1 MSRIVI
7 LMPAD
12 DRRAQ
17 LAEWLEADGHVALGA
32 ESVAGAIEEFG
43 SLGNAD
49 VIIGDESMGTRMLAD
64 AQGTPVFM
72 LSTQATVTNAV
83 KVIKA
88 GASHYQAYP
97 ATADELLIPV
107 REALAESGGVVGSD
121 FSLGGNS
128 PGMRALLEHISK
140 VAPTESTVLIS
151 GESGTGK
158 ELVARALHASSQ
170 RRLAALI
177 SVNCAAIPTHLIE
190 AELFG
195 HDQQDSQR
203 GLLEAA
209 EGGTLFLDEIGELP
223 LEVQGRLLQVLAGS
237 TANVRLIAATQR
249 DLAGLIESQQFRQDL
264 YYRLKVVSLDIPPL
278 RERGEDILQLA
289 EDILTRTSRR
299 LGKLRPGFCDEAKE
313 SLVSYHWP
321 GNVRELENAIER
333 AVILGEDAITTSLLA
348 IEAAAPAIDN
358 VTAQAPEQTM
368 EDYFVSFVT
377 AHQDQLTE
385 TELAERLGISRKS
398 LWERRQRLNIPRKKT
413 RKRGPRRDVS

>member
-1 MSRIVI
+1 MI
-7 LMPAD
+7 LIPAD
-12 DRRAQ
+12 GSRAQ
-17 LAEWLEADGHVALGA
+17 LAKWLEADGHVVLTA
-32 ESVAGAIEEFG
+32 ESISAATEQFG

-49 VIIGDESMGTRMLAD
+49 VIIGDESFGARLAAQ
-64 AQGTPVFM
+64 AQGTPVLI
-72 LSTQATVTNAV
+72 LSRQATVAEAV
-83 KVIKA
+83 KAMKT

-97 ATADELLIPV
+97 ETADQLLIPV
-107 REALAESGGVVGSD
+107 HGALAETGADRSGD
-121 FSLGGNS
+121 FSLGGDS
-128 PGMRALLEHISK
+128 PPMRALLEHIGK

-158 ELVARALHASSQ
+158 ELVARALHARSQ

-195 HDQQDSQR
+195 HDQQEDHR

-223 LEVQGRLLQVLAGS
+223 LDVQGRLLQVLAGS

-278 RERGEDILQLA
+278 RDRGEDILQLA

-299 LGKLRPGFCDEAKE
+299 LGKPKPGFSSEAKD

-348 IEAAAPAIDN
+348 IETAAPVIDN
-358 VTAQAPEQTM
+358 LAAQTPDQTM

>member
-7 LMPAD
+7 LIPAD
-12 DRRAQ
+12 GSRAQ
-17 LAEWLEADGHVALGA
+17 LAKWLEADGHVVLTA
-32 ESVAGAIEEFG
+32 ESISAATEQFGAL
-43 SLGNAD
+43 SNAD
-49 VIIGDESMGTRMLAD
+49 VIIGDESFGARLAAQ
-64 AQGTPVFM
+64 AQGTPVLI
-72 LSTQATVTNAV
+72 LSRQATVADAV
-83 KVIKA
+83 KAMKT

-97 ATADELLIPV
+97 ETADQLLIPV
-107 REALAESGGVVGSD
+107 HGALAETGADRSGD
-121 FSLGGNS
+121 FSLGGDS
-128 PGMRALLEHISK
+128 PPMRALLEHIGK

-158 ELVARALHASSQ
+158 ELVARALHARSQ

-195 HDQQDSQR
+195 HDQQEDHR

-223 LEVQGRLLQVLAGS
+223 LDVQGRLLQVLAGS

-278 RERGEDILQLA
+278 RDRGEDILQLA

-299 LGKLRPGFCDEAKE
+299 LGKPKPGFSSEAKD

-348 IEAAAPAIDN
+348 IETAAPIIDN
-358 VTAQAPEQTM
+358 LAAQTPDQTM

>member
-7 LMPAD
+7 LIPAD
-12 DRRAQ
+12 GSRAQ
-17 LAEWLEADGHVALGA
+17 LAKWLEADGHVVLTA
-32 ESVAGAIEEFG
+32 ESISAATEQFG

-49 VIIGDESMGTRMLAD
+49 VIIGDESFGARLAAQ
-64 AQGTPVFM
+64 AQGTPVLI
-72 LSTQATVTNAV
+72 LSRQATVAEAV
-83 KVIKA
+83 KAMKT

-97 ATADELLIPV
+97 ETADQLLIPV
-107 REALAESGGVVGSD
+107 HGALAETGADRSGD
-121 FSLGGNS
+121 FSLGGDS
-128 PGMRALLEHISK
+128 PPLRALLEHIGK

-158 ELVARALHASSQ
+158 ELVARALHARSQ

-195 HDQQDSQR
+195 HDQQEDHR

-223 LEVQGRLLQVLAGS
+223 LDVQGRLLQVLAGS

-278 RERGEDILQLA
+278 RDRGEDILQLA

-299 LGKLRPGFCDEAKE
+299 LGKPKPGFSSEAKD

-348 IEAAAPAIDN
+348 IETAAPVIDN
-358 VTAQAPEQTM
+358 LAAQTPDQTM

-413 RKRGPRRDVS
+413 RKRRPRRHVS

>member
-7 LMPAD
+7 LIPAD
-12 DRRAQ
+12 GSRAQ
-17 LAEWLEADGHVALGA
+17 LAKWLEADGHVVLTA
-32 ESVAGAIEEFG
+32 ESISAATEQFGAL
-43 SLGNAD
+43 SNAD
-49 VIIGDESMGTRMLAD
+49 VIIGDESFGARLAAQ
-64 AQGTPVFM
+64 AQGTPVLI
-72 LSTQATVTNAV
+72 LSRQATVADAV
-83 KVIKA
+83 KAMKT

-97 ATADELLIPV
+97 ETADQLLIPV
-107 REALAESGGVVGSD
+107 HGALAETGADRSGD
-121 FSLGGNS
+121 FSLGGDS
-128 PGMRALLEHISK
+128 PPMRALLEHIGK

-158 ELVARALHASSQ
+158 ELVARALHARSQ

-195 HDQQDSQR
+195 HDQQEDHR

-223 LEVQGRLLQVLAGS
+223 LDVQGRLLQVLAGS

-278 RERGEDILQLA
+278 RDRGEDILQLA

-299 LGKLRPGFCDEAKE
+299 LGKPKPGFSSEAKD

-348 IEAAAPAIDN
+348 IETAAPVIDN
-358 VTAQAPEQTM
+358 LAAQTPDQTM

>member
-1 MSRIVI
+1 MSRILI
-7 LMPAD
+7 LLSNDSSRLP
-12 DRRAQ
+12 
-17 LAEWLEADGHVALGA
+17 LAEWLEADGHRVQ
-32 ESVAGAIEEFG
+32 I
-43 SLGNAD
+43 
-49 VIIGDESMGTRMLAD
+49 
-64 AQGTPVFM
+64 
-72 LSTQATVTNAV
+72 ATVADLDQLDSLSDFNLIVADDVSAEHLLAEAAPAPLLVIARNATVPAAV
-83 KVIKA
+83 KAIKA
-88 GASHYQAYP
+88 GASHYQAEP
-97 ATADELLIPV
+97 ATPDELQLPV
-107 REALAESGGVVGSD
+107 RELLTELSSDPGSD

-128 PGMRALLEHISK
+128 PPMSALLEHIRK
-140 VAPTESTVLIS
+140 VGPTDSTVLIT

-177 SVNCAAIPTHLIE
+177 SVNCAAIPPHLIDT
-190 AELFG
+190 ELFG
-195 HDQQDSQR
+195 HNESNQR

-223 LEVQGRLLQVLAGS
+223 MEVQGRLLHVLAGDS
-237 TANVRLIAATQR
+237 VNVRLIAATHR
-249 DLAGLIESQQFRQDL
+249 DLQALIDTQQFRQDL

-278 RERGEDILQLA
+278 RERGEDILPLA

-299 LGKLRPGFCDEAKE
+299 LGKNLPSFNDDARR
-313 SLVSYHWP
+313 SLTAYHWP

-333 AVILGEDAITTSLLA
+333 AVILGEDIISTALLA
-348 IEAAAPAIDN
+348 IEPTEPKPQTAAGPAPD
-358 VTAQAPEQTM
+358 QTM

>member
-1 MSRIVI
+1 VI
-7 LMPAD
+7 LIPAD
-12 DRRAQ
+12 GSRAQ
-17 LAEWLEADGHVALGA
+17 LAKWLEADGHVVLTA
-32 ESVAGAIEEFG
+32 ESISAATEQFGAL
-43 SLGNAD
+43 SNAD
-49 VIIGDESMGTRMLAD
+49 VIIGDESFGARLAAQ
-64 AQGTPVFM
+64 AQGTPVLI
-72 LSTQATVTNAV
+72 LSRQATVADAV
-83 KVIKA
+83 KAMKT

-97 ATADELLIPV
+97 ETADQLLIPV
-107 REALAESGGVVGSD
+107 HGALAETGADRSGD
-121 FSLGGNS
+121 FSLGGDS
-128 PGMRALLEHISK
+128 PPMRALLEHIGK

-158 ELVARALHASSQ
+158 ELVARALHARSQ

-195 HDQQDSQR
+195 HDQQEDHR

-223 LEVQGRLLQVLAGS
+223 LDVQGRLLQVLAGS

-278 RERGEDILQLA
+278 RDRGEDILQLA

-299 LGKLRPGFCDEAKE
+299 LGKPKPGFSSEAKD

-348 IEAAAPAIDN
+348 IETAAPVIDN
-358 VTAQAPEQTM
+358 LAAQTPDQTM

>member
-7 LMPAD
+7 LIPAD
-12 DRRAQ
+12 GSRAQ
-17 LAEWLEADGHVALGA
+17 LAKWLEADGHVVLTA
-32 ESVAGAIEEFG
+32 ESISAATEQFG

-49 VIIGDESMGTRMLAD
+49 VIIGDESFGARLAAQ
-64 AQGTPVFM
+64 AQGTPVLI
-72 LSTQATVTNAV
+72 LSRQATVAEAV
-83 KVIKA
+83 KAMKT

-97 ATADELLIPV
+97 ETADQLLIPV
-107 REALAESGGVVGSD
+107 HGALAETGADRSGD
-121 FSLGGNS
+121 FSLGGDS
-128 PGMRALLEHISK
+128 PPMRALLEHIGK

-158 ELVARALHASSQ
+158 ELVARALHARSQ

-195 HDQQDSQR
+195 HDQQEDHR

-223 LEVQGRLLQVLAGS
+223 LDVQGRLLQVLAGS

-278 RERGEDILQLA
+278 RDRGEDILQLA

-299 LGKLRPGFCDEAKE
+299 LGKPKPGFSSEAKD

-348 IEAAAPAIDN
+348 IETAAPVIDN
-358 VTAQAPEQTM
+358 LAAQTPDQTM